1 MSTFRDPVSRK
12 RLLLF
17 KVLAICSPIIVLI
30 FLESGLRLFG
40 YGQDLGLFIDDP
52 NHPGYLVMNQHTSKK
67 YFAQQQ
73 NATIG
78 NYEPFRKKKI
88 AGTFRIF
95 VLGESTTIGY
105 PYMHNGSFHRW
116 LQFRLTHTFPEKEF
130 EIINLSLTAV
140 NSYTVLDFANQIIDY
155 EPDAVLVYT
164 GQNEYYGAMG
174 VGSTSFAGWNPA
186 LIRFIIKTRNLKII
200 QLATNILVKIKSS
213 DSNEKIDLRENLMK
227 RMVSDQKI
235 SLNSEKFNQG
245 INQFETNMTDLCKIF
260 SNKNIPVFIST
271 LVSNEK
277 DLKPFISE
285 SENGSKSASQQYA
298 LGIQYYKQ
306 NKFTEAEKCF
316 IEAKELDL
324 LRFRAPAAMNKILR
338 KLSARY
344 PSIKLVDAEK
354 LFRENSDHGILG
366 KETLLE
372 HVHPNLFGYALL
384 SDAFYQSLKTAKLI
398 NSDWKNEISFAELRN
413 QMPITPVDSLK
424 AVYEMMMLKE
434 GWPFNEPMSAETQHE
449 KTIEEQLAG
458 GLSVKQISWEG
469 ALSELLKVYLKE
481 NNLKGALQINE
492 AFTLEFPLD
501 PTFFMQSG
509 MLSAGLN
516 QNKKS
521 IFYLKKA
528 FAIQNN
534 FKTAQT
540 LFITLLKEDRPEEAI
555 VYLNYAATHNESN
568 FNMMEL
574 QNLVAEIITIKQRYQ
589 TDSLNVNLSNQIAL
603 NYLKFANA
611 KAAEKYINKTLKKDP
626 SNTNALLL
634 KEKIKSISAN

>member
-1 MSTFRDPVSRK
+1 MSRK

-17 KVLAICSPIIVLI
+17 KVLAIFFPVIVLVL
-30 FLESGLRLFG
+30 LECGLRLFG
-40 YGQDLGLFIDDP
+40 YGLDLGLFVDDP

-78 NYEPFRKKKI
+78 NYEPFTKKKV

-116 LQFRLTHTFPEKEF
+116 LQYRLTHTFPEKEF

-140 NSYTVLDFANQIIDY
+140 NSYTVLDFANQVVDY

-164 GQNEYYGAMG
+164 GHNEYYGAMG
-174 VGSTSFAGWNPA
+174 VGSTSFAGWNPT
-186 LIRFIIKTRNLKII
+186 LIRFIIKTRNLRII
-200 QLATNILVKIKSS
+200 QLATNVLAKIKSS
-213 DSNEKIDLRENLMK
+213 ASNEKLDLRENLMK

-235 SLNSEKFNQG
+235 ALNSEKFEQG
-245 INQFETNMTDLCKIF
+245 IRQFETNMTDLCKVF
-260 SNKNIPVFIST
+260 SNNNVPVFIST

-285 SENGSKSASQQYA
+285 SGSNSTSALHQYQ
-298 LGIQYYKQ
+298 LGNESFKQ
-306 NKFTEAEKCF
+306 NKFPEAEKYF
-316 IEAKELDL
+316 IAAKELDL
-324 LRFRAPAAMNKILR
+324 LRFRAPQAMNKILR
-338 KLSARY
+338 ELAAKY
-344 PSIKLVDAEK
+344 PKVKLVNAEK
-354 LFRENSDHGILG
+354 VFRENSAHSILG
-366 KETLLE
+366 HETLLE

-384 SDAFYQSLKTAKLI
+384 SDVFYQSLKKEKLI
-398 NSDWKNEISFAELRN
+398 SSDWKNEISFNELRN
-413 QMPITPVDSLK
+413 QMPITPIDSLK

-434 GWPFNEPMSAETQHE
+434 GWPFNEPMPAEIPHE

-458 GLSVKQISWEG
+458 GLSVKQISWDG

-492 AFTLEFPLD
+492 AFTLEFPLN
-501 PTFFMQSG
+501 PTFFVQAG

-516 QNKKS
+516 QNEKS
-521 IFYLKKA
+521 VFYLKKA
-528 FAIQNN
+528 FALRND

-540 LFITLLKEDRPEEAI
+540 LFITLLKEDKPEEAI
-555 VYLNYAATHNESN
+555 VYLNYAAAHNESN
-568 FNMMEL
+568 FNMTEL
-574 QNLVAEIITIKQRYQ
+574 QNLVGEIINLKQRYQ
-589 TDSLNVNLSNQIAL
+589 LDSSNIDLSNQIAL

-626 SNTNALLL
+626 SNANALLL
-634 KEKIKSISAN
+634 KDKIKSVSGK

>member
-1 MSTFRDPVSRK
+1 MSKK

-17 KVLAICSPIIVLI
+17 KVLAICFPIIVLV
-30 FLESGLRLFG
+30 FLECGLRLFG
-40 YGQDLGLFIDDP
+40 YGLDLGLFVDDP

-78 NYEPFRKKKI
+78 NYEPFRKQKI

-116 LQFRLTHTFPEKEF
+116 LQYRLTRTFPEKEF

-140 NSYTVLDFANQIIDY
+140 NSYTVLDFAIQVVDY

-164 GQNEYYGAMG
+164 GHNEYYGAMG
-174 VGSTSFAGWNPA
+174 VGSTSFAGWNPT
-186 LIRFIIKTRNLKII
+186 LIRFVIKTRNLRII
-200 QLATNILVKIKSS
+200 QLVTNLLAKIKSS
-213 DSNEKIDLRENLMK
+213 ASNEKIDLRENLMK

-235 SLNSEKFNQG
+235 ALNSEKFKQG
-245 INQFETNMTDLCKIF
+245 ISQFEANMTDLCKVF

-271 LVSNEK
+271 LVSNQK

-285 SENGSKSASQQYA
+285 SGSNPSASKQYQ
-298 LGIQYYKQ
+298 LGIESFKK
-306 NKFTEAEKCF
+306 NNFTEAEKYF
-316 IEAKELDL
+316 VEAKELDL
-324 LRFRAPAAMNKILR
+324 LRFRAPAAMNEVLR
-338 KLSARY
+338 GL
-344 PSIKLVDAEK
+344 PSKFPLVKLVDAEK
-354 LFRENSDHGILG
+354 VFRENSAHGILG
-366 KETLLE
+366 SETLLE

-384 SDAFYQSLKTAKLI
+384 SDAFYQSLKNEKLI
-398 NSDWKNEISFAELRN
+398 SINWKNEISFAELRK

-434 GWPFNEPMSAETQHE
+434 GWPFNEPMPAEIPHE

-458 GLSVKQISWEG
+458 GLSVKQISWEV
-469 ALSELLKVYLKE
+469 AFSELLKVYLKE

-501 PTFFMQSG
+501 PTFFMQAG

-516 QNKKS
+516 QNEKS

-568 FNMMEL
+568 FNMTEL
-574 QNLVAEIITIKQRYQ
+574 QNLVSEIISLKQRYQ
-589 TDSLNVNLSNQIAL
+589 SDSLNINLGNQIAL

-611 KAAEKYINKTLKKDP
+611 KAAEKYITKTLQKDP
-626 SNTNALLL
+626 GNANALLL
-634 KEKIKSISAN
+634 KEKIRSVSGK